1 MPLIKIVVLDDL
13 TTMEKGQCYL
23 ISTTRRKAAIKG
35 KNPKIEAGYCNTV
48 RNIYITFSKILN
60 HFENYIHL
68 ICYNLTLLNKQIDGE
83 KEHLR
88 KCTFSSNGKNKRI
101 KIKVCTS
108 ELFDPCSFS
117 DPSPAF
123 DDMYRSKIEN
133 GNYEVYGH
141 E

>member
-1 MPLIKIVVLDDL
+1 
-13 TTMEKGQCYL
+13 MEHFNFEK
-23 ISTTRRKAAIKG
+23 
-35 KNPKIEAGYCNTV
+35 
-48 RNIYITFSKILN
+48 YIQF
-60 HFENYIHL
+60 

-108 ELFDPCSFS
+108 EAFDPCSFS
-117 DPSPAF
+117 DPSPAL
-123 DDMYRSKIEN
+123 DDMYRSKIGN
-133 GNYEVYGH
+133 GNYEVYDY